1 MAFTSQT
8 FVEQGV
14 GGGGVTSTADS
25 LLYIK
30 KDDCA
35 RVAAAWGLGK
45 TVIVSALDTDGIPV
59 MVMFSN
65 GDGKMPMDYRK
76 LSSEQMVTEALKA
89 NKTKTLY
96 TVGWFKNQKAH
107 YFNNSNGIHVEMVN
121 PYVDNRDLLPKF
133 INDGDSPREGYLP
146 LGLYSS
152 GSEYN
157 TSRYLEAVETAGGT
171 RTEYESQRD
180 AGKTADQLVGNSFT
194 RSYDAPGVDP
204 SMYWLGEEY

>member
-76 LSSEQMVTEALKA
+76 LSSEQMVTEALKV

-107 YFNNSNGIHVEMVN
+107 YFNNSNGIHIEMVN

-157 TSRYLEAVETAGGT
+157 TSKYLEAVETAGGT
-171 RTEYESQRD
+171 RMEYESQRD